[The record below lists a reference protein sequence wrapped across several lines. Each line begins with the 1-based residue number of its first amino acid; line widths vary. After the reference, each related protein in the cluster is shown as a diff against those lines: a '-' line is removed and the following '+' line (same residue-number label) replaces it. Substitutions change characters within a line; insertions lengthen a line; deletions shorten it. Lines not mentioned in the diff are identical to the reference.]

1 MHWGIFLL
9 KTKTPVKCFQEQHH
23 CLHEDN
29 RVLIIYSPWNIQ
41 DCWCGG
47 EQEEVVICLWFYFQ
61 EGKALFLKRD
71 YKGHFPVGWFFYY
84 FFFFLKNSA
93 FGIQSQTF
101 FASELC
107 HFFISTEKY
116 CRVAHTG
123 KVLFQLAVNFRE
135 SWTKKS
141 VLLKLGKQFL
151 LLSTAVIF
159 ALDLQFVIS

>member
-1 MHWGIFLL
+1 MSLHSKPQKSLSINGWEIRRKPYNLTCSMCLEILGNSALTIHSNNALRNILL

-29 RVLIIYSPWNIQ
+29 WVLIIYSPWNIQ

-84 FFFFLKNSA
+84 FFFFFKKCLWNPV
-93 FGIQSQTF
+93 TNF
-101 FASELC
+101 FCFRALPLLYF
-107 HFFISTEKY
+107 H
-116 CRVAHTG
+116 G
-123 KVLFQLAVNFRE
+123 KVL
-135 SWTKKS
+135 
-141 VLLKLGKQFL
+141 
-151 LLSTAVIF
+151 
-159 ALDLQFVIS
+159 